1 MLKGA
6 ISLDPDV
13 TRGRNGV
20 RHHCALL
27 HYEDID
33 GVWHHC
39 VIGDKLLFLNCIF
52 FKNCCLSA
60 TFLLS
65 LHREIL
71 KPLLMDALFRK
82 SDRLLANTR
91 TEIIRDKMGDIHWNA
106 RLISILG
113 AKGVGKST
121 LLRQYLKQHFELGD
135 HRALY
140 CSADTVDFSMRTLVG
155 LAEEFVMRGGELL
168 VIDEIHKYHSGTAD
182 WSREIKEI
190 YELFPNLKMIV
201 SGSSLL
207 QLREGDADL
216 SRRAIKYTMPGLSFR
231 EALRFYHGL
240 SFPRWSLDDILVHP
254 YDLWQTV
261 TSKCKPVALFKEYLE
276 KGYYPFL
283 LEGEGEYYT
292 KIEQVVNYIIET
304 ELPRICK
311 VDVANVRKL
320 QALIA
325 LICSEVP
332 FELNANKIAAA
343 LEIGRDTVVEYL
355 KYLGDAKVLNLL
367 YSDKKKIGKL
377 TKPDKVYLE
386 NPNILY
392 ALAPTKVDI
401 GTLRETFAIGCLSES
416 YNVEY
421 GKAQGDFKVDGK
433 YTFEIGGRSKDF
445 SQIAGVKDSYIF
457 ADDWDMPD
465 GAKLPL
471 WMLGFLY

>member
-1 MLKGA
+1 
-6 ISLDPDV
+6 
-13 TRGRNGV
+13 
-20 RHHCALL
+20 
-27 HYEDID
+27 
-33 GVWHHC
+33 
-39 VIGDKLLFLNCIF
+39 
-52 FKNCCLSA
+52 
-60 TFLLS
+60 
-65 LHREIL
+65 
-71 KPLLMDALFRK
+71 MDALLRK
-82 SDRLLANTR
+82 SDRLLANTQ
-91 TEIIRDKMGDIHWNA
+91 TEIIRDKMNDIHWNA
-106 RLISILG
+106 QLISIMG

-121 LLRQYLKQHFELGD
+121 LIRQYLKQHYELGD
-135 HRALY
+135 RRVMY

-168 VIDEIHKYHSGTAD
+168 VIDEIHKYHSGTSD

-190 YELFPNLKMIV
+190 YELFPDLKMIV

-240 SFPRWSLDDILVHP
+240 SFPRWTLEDILAHP
-254 YDLWQTV
+254 YDLWQEV
-261 TSKCKPVALFKEYLE
+261 SSKCKPVALFKEYLE

-332 FELNANKIAAA
+332 FELNANRIAAA

-355 KYLGDAKVLNLL
+355 KYLGAAKVLNLL

-401 GTLRETFAIGCLSES
+401 GTLRETFAIGSLAES
-416 YNVEY
+416 HTVEY

-445 SQIAGVKDSYIF
+445 SQIADVKDSYVF

>member
-1 MLKGA
+1 
-6 ISLDPDV
+6 
-13 TRGRNGV
+13 
-20 RHHCALL
+20 
-27 HYEDID
+27 
-33 GVWHHC
+33 
-39 VIGDKLLFLNCIF
+39 
-52 FKNCCLSA
+52 
-60 TFLLS
+60 
-65 LHREIL
+65 
-71 KPLLMDALFRK
+71 MDALFRK

-421 GKAQGDFKVDGK
+421 GKGSQQGFLADS
-433 YTFEIGGRSKDF
+433 RSERLLHLRRRLGYARRCQAPPLD
-445 SQIAGVKDSYIF
+445 AGV
-457 ADDWDMPD
+457 
-465 GAKLPL
+465 PL
-471 WMLGFLY
+471 LRAQWGQAPLRPVVEK

>member
-1 MLKGA
+1 
-6 ISLDPDV
+6 
-13 TRGRNGV
+13 
-20 RHHCALL
+20 
-27 HYEDID
+27 
-33 GVWHHC
+33 
-39 VIGDKLLFLNCIF
+39 
-52 FKNCCLSA
+52 
-60 TFLLS
+60 
-65 LHREIL
+65 
-71 KPLLMDALFRK
+71 MDSLFRK
-82 SDRLLANTR
+82 SDRLLANTK
-91 TEIIRDKMGDIHWNA
+91 TEIIRDMMDEIHWNA
-106 RLISILG
+106 QLVTIMG

-121 LLRQYLKQHFELGD
+121 LIKQYLKQNYRLGD
-135 HRALY
+135 RRILY

-155 LAEEFVMRGGELL
+155 LAEEFSIRGGELL
-168 VIDEIHKYHSGTAD
+168 AIDEIHKYKSGTTD

-190 YELFPNLKMIV
+190 HELYLDLKLIV

-207 QLREGDADL
+207 RLREGDADL
-216 SRRAIKYTMPGLSFR
+216 SRRAVKYTMPGLSFR
-231 EALRFYHGL
+231 ESLRFYHGL
-240 SFPRWSLDDILVHP
+240 EFNRWALDDILAHP
-254 YDLWQTV
+254 YDLWQEV
-261 TSKCKPVALFKEYLE
+261 SSKCKPVVLFKEYLE

-292 KIEQVVNYIIET
+292 KIEQVVNYIIEA
-304 ELPRICK
+304 ELPQICK

-343 LEIGRDTVVEYL
+343 IEIGRDTVVEYL

-377 TKPDKVYLE
+377 SKPDKVYLE

-392 ALAPTKVDI
+392 ALTPTKAEI
-401 GTLRETFAIGCLSES
+401 GTLRETFAICSLSE
-416 YNVEY
+416 NHIVEY
-421 GKAQGDFKVDGK
+421 GKAQGDFKVDAK
-433 YTFEIGGRSKDF
+433 YTFEIGGRSKGF
-445 SQIAGVKDSYIF
+445 SQIAGVKNSYIF

>member
-1 MLKGA
+1 M
-6 ISLDPDV
+6 
-13 TRGRNGV
+13 
-20 RHHCALL
+20 
-27 HYEDID
+27 
-33 GVWHHC
+33 
-39 VIGDKLLFLNCIF
+39 
-52 FKNCCLSA
+52 
-60 TFLLS
+60 
-65 LHREIL
+65 
-71 KPLLMDALFRK
+71 
-82 SDRLLANTR
+82 ANTR
-91 TEIIRDKMGDIHWNA
+91 TDIIRDKMGDIHWNA
-106 RLISILG
+106 QLISILG

-121 LLRQYLKQHFELGD
+121 LLRQYLKQHFDLGD

-190 YELFPNLKMIV
+190 YDLFPNLKMIV

-240 SFPRWSLDDILVHP
+240 SFPRWSLDDILAHP

-283 LEGEGEYYT
+283 LEGEGEYFT

-332 FELNANKIAAA
+332 FELNANKIATA

-355 KYLGDAKVLNLL
+355 KYLGDAKVLSLL

-421 GKAQGDFKVDGK
+421 GKVQGDFKVDGK

-445 SQIAGVKDSYIF
+445 SQIAGGKDSYIF

>member
-1 MLKGA
+1 
-6 ISLDPDV
+6 
-13 TRGRNGV
+13 
-20 RHHCALL
+20 
-27 HYEDID
+27 
-33 GVWHHC
+33 
-39 VIGDKLLFLNCIF
+39 
-52 FKNCCLSA
+52 
-60 TFLLS
+60 
-65 LHREIL
+65 
-71 KPLLMDALFRK
+71 MDTLFRK
-82 SDRLLANTR
+82 SDRLLANTSTDIVR
-91 TEIIRDKMGDIHWNA
+91 EKMGEIHWNS
-106 RLISILG
+106 RLITIIG

-121 LLRQYLKQHFELGD
+121 LIKQYLKLNYQPGD
-135 HRALY
+135 RRVLY
-140 CSADTVDFSMRTLVG
+140 CSADTVDFSTRTLVE
-155 LAEEFVMRGGELL
+155 LAEEFVIQGGELL
-168 VIDEIHKYHSGTAD
+168 AIDEIHKYKPGTTD

-190 YELFPNLKMIV
+190 YELFPDLKLIV

-207 QLREGDADL
+207 RLKEGDADL
-216 SRRAIKYTMPGLSFR
+216 SRRAVKYTMPGLSFR
-231 EALRFYHGL
+231 EALRFYHAL
-240 SFPRWSLDDILVHP
+240 SFPVWTLEDILAHP
-254 YDLWQTV
+254 HDLWQMV
-261 TSKCKPVALFKEYLE
+261 SSKCKPVALFKEYLE

-304 ELPRICK
+304 ELPQNCK

-325 LICSEVP
+325 MICSETP

-367 YSDKKKIGKL
+367 YSDKKRIGKL
-377 TKPDKVYLE
+377 SKPDKVYLE

-392 ALAPTKVDI
+392 ALAPAKVEI
-401 GTLRETFAIGCLSES
+401 GTLRETFAVDCLSEFHV
-416 YNVEY
+416 VEY
-421 GKAQGDFKVDGK
+421 GKTQGDFKVDSK

-445 SQIAGVKDSYIF
+445 SQIAGMKDSYVF

>member
-1 MLKGA
+1 
-6 ISLDPDV
+6 
-13 TRGRNGV
+13 
-20 RHHCALL
+20 
-27 HYEDID
+27 
-33 GVWHHC
+33 
-39 VIGDKLLFLNCIF
+39 
-52 FKNCCLSA
+52 
-60 TFLLS
+60 
-65 LHREIL
+65 
-71 KPLLMDALFRK
+71 MDTLFRK
-82 SDRLLANTR
+82 SDRLLANTSTDIVR
-91 TEIIRDKMGDIHWNA
+91 EKMGEIHWNS
-106 RLISILG
+106 RLITIIG

-121 LLRQYLKQHFELGD
+121 LIKQYLKLNYQPGD
-135 HRALY
+135 RRVLY
-140 CSADTVDFSMRTLVG
+140 CSADTVDFSTRTLVE
-155 LAEEFVMRGGELL
+155 LAEKFVIQGGELL
-168 VIDEIHKYHSGTAD
+168 AIDEIHKYKPGTTD

-190 YELFPNLKMIV
+190 YELFPDLKLIV

-207 QLREGDADL
+207 RLKEGDADL
-216 SRRAIKYTMPGLSFR
+216 SRRAVKYTMPGLSFR
-231 EALRFYHGL
+231 EALRFYHAL
-240 SFPRWSLDDILVHP
+240 SFPVWTLEDILAHP
-254 YDLWQTV
+254 YDLWQMV
-261 TSKCKPVALFKEYLE
+261 SSKCKPVALFKEYLE

-304 ELPRICK
+304 ELPQICK

-325 LICSEVP
+325 MICSETP

-367 YSDKKKIGKL
+367 YSDKKRIGKL
-377 TKPDKVYLE
+377 SKPDKVSLE

-392 ALAPTKVDI
+392 ALAPAKVEI
-401 GTLRETFAIGCLSES
+401 GTLRETFAVDCLSEFHV
-416 YNVEY
+416 VEY
-421 GKAQGDFKVDGK
+421 GKTQGDFKVDSK

-445 SQIAGVKDSYIF
+445 SQIAGMKDSYVF

>member
-1 MLKGA
+1 
-6 ISLDPDV
+6 
-13 TRGRNGV
+13 
-20 RHHCALL
+20 
-27 HYEDID
+27 
-33 GVWHHC
+33 
-39 VIGDKLLFLNCIF
+39 
-52 FKNCCLSA
+52 
-60 TFLLS
+60 
-65 LHREIL
+65 
-71 KPLLMDALFRK
+71 MDALFRK

-91 TEIIRDKMGDIHWNA
+91 TDIIRDKMGDIHWNA
-106 RLISILG
+106 QLISILG

-121 LLRQYLKQHFELGD
+121 LLRQYLKQHFDLGD

-140 CSADTVDFSMRTLVG
+140 CSADTVDFSMRTLVD

-190 YELFPNLKMIV
+190 YDLFPNLKMIV

-240 SFPRWSLDDILVHP
+240 SFPRWSLDDILAHP

-283 LEGEGEYYT
+283 LEGEGEYFT

-355 KYLGDAKVLNLL
+355 KYLGDAKVLSLL

-421 GKAQGDFKVDGK
+421 GKVQGDFKVDGK

>member
-1 MLKGA
+1 M
-6 ISLDPDV
+6 D
-13 TRGRNGV
+13 T
-20 RHHCALL
+20 
-27 HYEDID
+27 
-33 GVWHHC
+33 
-39 VIGDKLLFLNCIF
+39 LF
-52 FKNCCLSA
+52 K
-60 TFLLS
+60 
-65 LHREIL
+65 
-71 KPLLMDALFRK
+71 K
-82 SDRLLANTR
+82 SDRLLANTGM
-91 TEIIRDKMGDIHWNA
+91 EIVREKMNEIHWNA
-106 RLISILG
+106 GLISILG

-121 LLRQYLKQHFELGD
+121 LIKQYLKQNYQPLD
-135 HRALY
+135 RRILY
-140 CSADTVDFSMRTLVG
+140 CSADTVDFSTRTLVE
-155 LAEEFVMRGGELL
+155 LADEFTIRGGELL
-168 VIDEIHKYHSGTAD
+168 VIDEIHKYKPGTSD
-182 WSREIKEI
+182 WSREVKEI
-190 YELFPNLKMIV
+190 YDLFPDLRLIV

-216 SRRAIKYTMPGLSFR
+216 SRRAVKYTMSGLSFR

-240 SFPRWSLDDILVHP
+240 EFEKWALEDILVHP

-311 VDVANVRKL
+311 VDVANVRKM

-377 TKPDKVYLE
+377 SKPDKVYLE

-392 ALAPTKVDI
+392 ALAPTKTDI
-401 GTLRETFAIGCLSES
+401 GTLRETFAISSLSES
-416 YNVEY
+416 HSVEY
-421 GKAQGDFKVDGK
+421 GKAQGDFRVDGK

>member
-1 MLKGA
+1 
-6 ISLDPDV
+6 
-13 TRGRNGV
+13 
-20 RHHCALL
+20 
-27 HYEDID
+27 
-33 GVWHHC
+33 
-39 VIGDKLLFLNCIF
+39 
-52 FKNCCLSA
+52 
-60 TFLLS
+60 
-65 LHREIL
+65 
-71 KPLLMDALFRK
+71 MDSLFRK
-82 SDRLLANTR
+82 SERLLTNVSTKIVR
-91 TEIIRDKMGDIHWNA
+91 EKMNEIHWNA
-106 RLISILG
+106 QLISIMG

-121 LLRQYLKQHFELGD
+121 LIKQYLKQNYKMGD
-135 HRALY
+135 RRALY
-140 CSADTVDFSMRTLVG
+140 CSADTVDFSTRTLVD
-155 LAEEFVMRGGELL
+155 LAEEFVIRGGELL
-168 VIDEIHKYHSGTAD
+168 VIDEIHKYKSGTSD

-190 YELFPNLKMIV
+190 YELYPALKLIV

-216 SRRAIKYTMPGLSFR
+216 SRRAVKYTMAGLSFR

-240 SFPRWSLDDILVHP
+240 EFEKWTLEDILAHP
-254 YDLWQTV
+254 YDLWHMV
-261 TSKCKPVALFKEYLE
+261 TSKCKPVVLFKEYIE

-292 KIEQVVNYIIET
+292 KIEQVVNYIIEN

-311 VDVANVRKL
+311 VDVSNVRKL
-320 QALIA
+320 QALIV

-332 FELNANKIAAA
+332 FELNANRIAAA

-377 TKPDKVYLE
+377 TKPDKVYME

-392 ALAPTKVDI
+392 ALAPAKVEI
-401 GTLRETFAIGCLSES
+401 GTLRETFAINSLSES
-416 YNVEY
+416 HNVEY

-433 YTFEIGGRSKDF
+433 YTFEIGGRSKDY

>member
-1 MLKGA
+1 
-6 ISLDPDV
+6 
-13 TRGRNGV
+13 
-20 RHHCALL
+20 
-27 HYEDID
+27 
-33 GVWHHC
+33 
-39 VIGDKLLFLNCIF
+39 
-52 FKNCCLSA
+52 
-60 TFLLS
+60 
-65 LHREIL
+65 
-71 KPLLMDALFRK
+71 MDSLFRK
-82 SDRLLANTR
+82 SDRLLANTQ
-91 TEIIRDKMGDIHWNA
+91 TEIIRDKMNEIHWNA
-106 RLISILG
+106 QLVTIMG

-121 LLRQYLKQHFELGD
+121 LIKQYLKQNYRLGD
-135 HRALY
+135 RRILY

-155 LAEEFVMRGGELL
+155 LAEEFSIHGGELL
-168 VIDEIHKYHSGTAD
+168 AIDEIHKYKSGTTD

-190 YELFPNLKMIV
+190 HELYPDLKLIV

-207 QLREGDADL
+207 RLREGDADL
-216 SRRAIKYTMPGLSFR
+216 SRRAVKYTMPGLSFR
-231 EALRFYHGL
+231 ESLRFYHGL
-240 SFPRWSLDDILVHP
+240 EFKRWALEDILAHP
-254 YDLWQTV
+254 YDLWQEV
-261 TSKCKPVALFKEYLE
+261 SSKCKPVVLFKEYLE

-292 KIEQVVNYIIET
+292 KIEQVVNYIIEA
-304 ELPRICK
+304 ELPQICK

-343 LEIGRDTVVEYL
+343 IEIGRDTIVEYL

-377 TKPDKVYLE
+377 SKPDKVYLE

-392 ALAPTKVDI
+392 ALTPTTAEI
-401 GTLRETFAIGCLSES
+401 GTLRETFAICSLSES
-416 YNVEY
+416 HTVEY

-433 YTFEIGGRSKDF
+433 YTFEIGGRSKGF
-445 SQIAGVKDSYIF
+445 SQIAGVENSYIF

>member
-1 MLKGA
+1 
-6 ISLDPDV
+6 
-13 TRGRNGV
+13 
-20 RHHCALL
+20 
-27 HYEDID
+27 
-33 GVWHHC
+33 
-39 VIGDKLLFLNCIF
+39 
-52 FKNCCLSA
+52 
-60 TFLLS
+60 
-65 LHREIL
+65 
-71 KPLLMDALFRK
+71 MDSLFRK
-82 SDRLLANTR
+82 SDRLLANTQ
-91 TEIIRDKMGDIHWNA
+91 TEIIRDKMNEIHWNA
-106 RLISILG
+106 QLVTIMGS
-113 AKGVGKST
+113 KGVGKST
-121 LLRQYLKQHFELGD
+121 LIKQYLKKNYRLGD
-135 HRALY
+135 RRILY

-155 LAEEFVMRGGELL
+155 LAEEFSIRGGELL
-168 VIDEIHKYHSGTAD
+168 AIDEIHKYKSGTTD

-190 YELFPNLKMIV
+190 HELYPDLKLIV

-207 QLREGDADL
+207 RLREGDADL
-216 SRRAIKYTMPGLSFR
+216 SRRAVKYTMPGLSFR
-231 EALRFYHGL
+231 ESLRFYHGL
-240 SFPRWSLDDILVHP
+240 EFKRWALEDILAHP
-254 YDLWQTV
+254 YDLWQEV
-261 TSKCKPVALFKEYLE
+261 SSKCKPVALFKEYLE

-292 KIEQVVNYIIET
+292 KIEQVVNYIIEA
-304 ELPRICK
+304 ELPQICK

-343 LEIGRDTVVEYL
+343 IEIGRDTVVEYL

-377 TKPDKVYLE
+377 SKPDKVYLE

-392 ALAPTKVDI
+392 ALTPTKAEI
-401 GTLRETFAIGCLSES
+401 GTIRETFAICSLSES
-416 YNVEY
+416 HSVEY

-433 YTFEIGGRSKDF
+433 YTFEIGGRSKGF
-445 SQIAGVKDSYIF
+445 SQIAGVENSYIF

>member
-1 MLKGA
+1 
-6 ISLDPDV
+6 
-13 TRGRNGV
+13 
-20 RHHCALL
+20 
-27 HYEDID
+27 
-33 GVWHHC
+33 
-39 VIGDKLLFLNCIF
+39 
-52 FKNCCLSA
+52 
-60 TFLLS
+60 
-65 LHREIL
+65 
-71 KPLLMDALFRK
+71 MDSLFRK
-82 SDRLLANTR
+82 SDRLLANTQ
-91 TEIIRDKMGDIHWNA
+91 TEIIRDKMNEIHWNA
-106 RLISILG
+106 QLVTIMG

-121 LLRQYLKQHFELGD
+121 LIKQYLKENYRLGD
-135 HRALY
+135 RRILY

-155 LAEEFVMRGGELL
+155 LAEEFSIHGGELL
-168 VIDEIHKYHSGTAD
+168 AIDEIHKYKSGTTD

-190 YELFPNLKMIV
+190 HELYPDLKLIV

-207 QLREGDADL
+207 RLREGDADL
-216 SRRAIKYTMPGLSFR
+216 SRRAVKYTMPGLSFR
-231 EALRFYHGL
+231 ESLRFYHGL
-240 SFPRWSLDDILVHP
+240 EFKRWALDDILAHP
-254 YDLWQTV
+254 YDLWQEV
-261 TSKCKPVALFKEYLE
+261 SSKCKPVVLFKEYLE

-292 KIEQVVNYIIET
+292 KIEQVVNYIIEA
-304 ELPRICK
+304 ELPQICK

-343 LEIGRDTVVEYL
+343 IEIGRDTVVEYL

-377 TKPDKVYLE
+377 SKPDKVYLE

-392 ALAPTKVDI
+392 ALTPTKAEI
-401 GTLRETFAIGCLSES
+401 GTLRETFAICSLSES
-416 YNVEY
+416 HTVEY

-433 YTFEIGGRSKDF
+433 YTFEIGGRSKGF
-445 SQIAGVKDSYIF
+445 SQIAGVENSYIF

>member
-1 MLKGA
+1 
-6 ISLDPDV
+6 
-13 TRGRNGV
+13 
-20 RHHCALL
+20 
-27 HYEDID
+27 
-33 GVWHHC
+33 
-39 VIGDKLLFLNCIF
+39 
-52 FKNCCLSA
+52 
-60 TFLLS
+60 
-65 LHREIL
+65 
-71 KPLLMDALFRK
+71 MDTLFRK
-82 SDRLLANTR
+82 SDRLLANTSTDIVR
-91 TEIIRDKMGDIHWNA
+91 EKMGEIHWNS
-106 RLISILG
+106 RLITIIG

-121 LLRQYLKQHFELGD
+121 LIKQYLKLNYPPGD
-135 HRALY
+135 RRVLY
-140 CSADTVDFSMRTLVG
+140 CSADTVDFSTRTLVE
-155 LAEEFVMRGGELL
+155 LAEEFVIQGGELL
-168 VIDEIHKYHSGTAD
+168 AIDEIHKYKPGTTD

-190 YELFPNLKMIV
+190 YELFPDLKMIV

-207 QLREGDADL
+207 RLKEGDADL
-216 SRRAIKYTMPGLSFR
+216 SRRAVKYTMPGLSFR
-231 EALRFYHGL
+231 EALRFFHAL
-240 SFPRWSLDDILVHP
+240 SFPVWTLEDILAHP
-254 YDLWQTV
+254 YDLWQMV
-261 TSKCKPVALFKEYLE
+261 SSKCKPVALFKEYLE

-304 ELPRICK
+304 ELPQICK

-325 LICSEVP
+325 MICSETP

-367 YSDKKKIGKL
+367 YSDKKRIGKL
-377 TKPDKVYLE
+377 SKPDKVYLE

-392 ALAPTKVDI
+392 ALAPAKVEI
-401 GTLRETFAIGCLSES
+401 GTLRETFAVDCLSEFHV
-416 YNVEY
+416 VEY
-421 GKAQGDFKVDGK
+421 GKTQGDFKVDSK

-445 SQIAGVKDSYIF
+445 SQIAGMKDSYVF

>member
-1 MLKGA
+1 
-6 ISLDPDV
+6 
-13 TRGRNGV
+13 
-20 RHHCALL
+20 
-27 HYEDID
+27 
-33 GVWHHC
+33 
-39 VIGDKLLFLNCIF
+39 
-52 FKNCCLSA
+52 
-60 TFLLS
+60 
-65 LHREIL
+65 
-71 KPLLMDALFRK
+71 MDSLFRK
-82 SDRLLANTR
+82 SDRLLANTQ
-91 TEIIRDKMGDIHWNA
+91 TEIIRDKMNEIHWNA
-106 RLISILG
+106 QLVTIMG

-121 LLRQYLKQHFELGD
+121 LIKQYLKENYRLGD
-135 HRALY
+135 RHILY

-155 LAEEFVMRGGELL
+155 LAEEFSIHGGELL
-168 VIDEIHKYHSGTAD
+168 AIDEIHKYKSGTTD

-190 YELFPNLKMIV
+190 HELYPDLKLIV

-207 QLREGDADL
+207 RLREGDADL
-216 SRRAIKYTMPGLSFR
+216 SRRAVKYTMPGLSFR
-231 EALRFYHGL
+231 ESLRFYHGL
-240 SFPRWSLDDILVHP
+240 EFKRWALDDILAHP
-254 YDLWQTV
+254 YDLWQEV
-261 TSKCKPVALFKEYLE
+261 SSKCKPVVLFKEYLE

-304 ELPRICK
+304 ELPQICK

-343 LEIGRDTVVEYL
+343 IEIGRDTVVEYL

-377 TKPDKVYLE
+377 SKPDKVYME

-392 ALAPTKVDI
+392 ALTPTKAEI
-401 GTLRETFAIGCLSES
+401 GTLRETFAICSLSES
-416 YNVEY
+416 HTVEY

-433 YTFEIGGRSKDF
+433 YTFEIGGRSKGF
-445 SQIAGVKDSYIF
+445 SQIAGVENSYIF

>member
-1 MLKGA
+1 MRTKEQRLSPLSAGKGTKKIINIRLPTPKIMLKGA

-386 NPNILY
+386 NLCAGSHEGGYRHP
-392 ALAPTKVDI
+392 ARDVCH
-401 GTLRETFAIGCLSES
+401 RLS
-416 YNVEY
+416 
-421 GKAQGDFKVDGK
+421 F
-433 YTFEIGGRSKDF
+433 
-445 SQIAGVKDSYIF
+445 GVI
-457 ADDWDMPD
+457 
-465 GAKLPL
+465 
-471 WMLGFLY
+471 